1 MKIRV
6 FAQVL
11 VFALLIALVP
21 RPASA
26 ESPQPNPHSTA
37 PDDTSS
43 QCESVEPVTPGDTV
57 TDDVSD
63 VSAAHID
70 ITEINTSLSGETLT
84 VVFHLRDLPESL
96 TFDRTGLGKGTME
109 YSWEVAIDVD
119 NDRGTGDGGFEYLLS
134 AYHITYMSGGKD
146 ELTAPIGEIVEAST
160 WEVHPTSFSSIEDA
174 SVEISAEAD
183 TITLTGQI
191 PGITSESRLTFE
203 TSDAQ
208 SGFDRVACLAPFRT
222 YLGPLQ
228 CGSGGV
234 AITPGQT
241 VADES
246 GDAQQGYIDIIE
258 VSSSLSGETLT
269 VVFHLRDVPETLTFN
284 RSGIRE
290 NLMEYSWE
298 ALINVDNNMEN
309 GDGGYDYL
317 LSAYHIVRLT
327 GKGNNSEAPIE
338 DQAEAS
344 IWTMEPGSTVTL
356 EDAGLE
362 VSAEADTITLTGTV
376 PGITSESRLS
386 FRTYDYGLAH
396 DSDSVGCQSSA
407 VGDPAPT
414 PCSSVEALTP
424 GDTVTDDVSDVS
436 AAHIDITAINTS
448 LSGETLTVIFH
459 LRDIPES
466 LSFDRAGLEK
476 GLMEYDWEAA
486 IDVDNDRGTGVG
498 GFEYLLSAYHIIHL
512 AEGRDELTVPIGEIV
527 EASIWEVHPT
537 GFSTIE
543 DASVEISAEADTITL
558 TGEIPG
564 ITSESRLAFETSD
577 TMRGRDHVECHA
589 PYSESAAVQQ
599 CESGRAVIMPGRTV
613 ADRSGDATEGYI
625 DITEVSSSLSG
636 ETLTAVFH
644 LRDVPESLT
653 FDRKGVPENALE
665 YNWEVSIDVDGAG
678 GYEYTLAANHFV
690 HHSNRGNDRIASIAK
705 TGIVQANTWE
715 RDPTGAT
722 ILADASLEVSTQ
734 DKTITLSGDIPGITA
749 ASRLA
754 FETYDYFEGSDAV
767 GCQTS
772 LRPSRFSNACTPV
785 EGAIVPGETVTDGVS
800 DDLAAHVDITEVST
814 ALAGE
819 TLAVIL
825 QLRDLPESLV
835 FDRTGVDRRV
845 VEYYWKVLIDLDRN
859 QETGTDGFEYAL
871 SASHAVQSRSEG
883 SNAAASIGSKI
894 QAGTWKTHGGD
905 GYMQHAEAS
914 VLVSADANTITLV
927 GNIPGITPDARLEF
941 EAHDFLEGTERVG
954 CLLSSLSGNAE

>member
-6 FAQVL
+6 FAQVF
-11 VFALLIALVP
+11 VFALLMASVS
-21 RPASA
+21 RPVFAG
-26 ESPQPNPHSTA
+26 SPQLNQHSTA

-43 QCESVEPVTPGDTV
+43 QCEAVEPVTPGDTV
-57 TDDVSD
+57 TDDHSD

-96 TFDRTGLGKGTME
+96 TFDRKGLGEDTME
-109 YSWEVAIDVD
+109 YSWQVAIDVD
-119 NDRGTGDGGFEYLLS
+119 NDRETGDRGFEYLLS
-134 AYHITYMSGGKD
+134 AYHITDLSEGKD
-146 ELTAPIGEIVEAST
+146 ELFSPIGENVEAST
-160 WEVHPTSFSSIEDA
+160 WEVHPMSFSSIEEA

-183 TITLTGQI
+183 TITITGQI

-203 TSDAQ
+203 TFDAQ
-208 SGFDRVACLAPFRT
+208 SGIDHVSCLAPYRT

-246 GDAQQGYIDIIE
+246 GDAKQGYVDLIE

-290 NLMEYSWE
+290 NMMEYSWE
-298 ALINVDNNMEN
+298 ALINVDNDLEN

-317 LSAYHIVRLT
+317 LSAYHIVRLAD
-327 GKGNNSEAPIE
+327 KGNNSVVTIE
-338 DQAEAS
+338 DQAKAS
-344 IWTMEPGSTVTL
+344 IWTMEPGRIMAQ

-362 VSAEADTITLTGTV
+362 VSASEDTITLTGTV

-396 DSDSVGCQSSA
+396 DSDSVGCLPST

-436 AAHIDITAINTS
+436 AAHIDITEINTS
-448 LSGETLTVIFH
+448 LSGETLTV
-459 LRDIPES
+459 
-466 LSFDRAGLEK
+466 
-476 GLMEYDWEAA
+476 
-486 IDVDNDRGTGVG
+486 
-498 GFEYLLSAYHIIHL
+498 
-512 AEGRDELTVPIGEIV
+512 
-527 EASIWEVHPT
+527 
-537 GFSTIE
+537 
-543 DASVEISAEADTITL
+543 
-558 TGEIPG
+558 
-564 ITSESRLAFETSD
+564 
-577 TMRGRDHVECHA
+577 
-589 PYSESAAVQQ
+589 
-599 CESGRAVIMPGRTV
+599 
-613 ADRSGDATEGYI
+613 
-625 DITEVSSSLSG
+625 
-636 ETLTAVFH
+636 VFH
-644 LRDVPESLT
+644 LSEVPETLT
-653 FDRKGVPENALE
+653 FDRTGVPDNALE
-665 YNWEVSIDVDGAG
+665 YNWEVAIDVDGSG
-678 GYEYTLAANHFV
+678 GYEYTLAARHYV
-690 HHSNRGNDRIASIAK
+690 YPDDSGSDRVASIA
-705 TGIVQANTWE
+705 TRGIVQVNTWE
-715 RDPTGAT
+715 RRLKSGTL
-722 ILADASLEVSTQ
+722 LADASMEVSTQ
-734 DKTITLSGDIPGITA
+734 NKTITLSGDIPGITA

-754 FETYDYFEGSDAV
+754 FETYDYFDGSDVV
-767 GCQTS
+767 GCQTP

-785 EGAIVPGETVTDGVS
+785 EGVIVPGETVIAGVS
-800 DDLAAHVDITEVST
+800 DDLAAHIDITEVST

-819 TLAVIL
+819 TLAVIFR
-825 QLRDLPESLV
+825 LRDLPQSLV

-859 QETGTDGFEYAL
+859 PETGTVGFEYAL
-871 SASHAVQSRSEG
+871 SASHAVQSHSEG
-883 SNAAASIGSKI
+883 SHAAVSIGSKI

-905 GYMQHAEAS
+905 GYIQHEEAS
-914 VLVSADANTITLV
+914 VVVSADANTITLV

-941 EAHDFLEGTERVG
+941 EAHDFLEGTERIG

>member
-11 VFALLIALVP
+11 VFALLIASVS
-21 RPASA
+21 RPALA
-26 ESPQPNPHSTA
+26 ESPQPNQHSTA
-37 PDDTSS
+37 SDGTPSK
-43 QCESVEPVTPGDTV
+43 CEAVEPVTPGDTV
-57 TDDVSD
+57 TDDHSD

-96 TFDRTGLGKGTME
+96 TFDRKGLGEDTME
-109 YSWEVAIDVD
+109 YSWQVAIDVD
-119 NDRGTGDGGFEYLLS
+119 NDRETGDRGFEYLLS
-134 AYHITYMSGGKD
+134 AYHITDLSEGKD
-146 ELTAPIGEIVEAST
+146 ELFSPIGENVEAST
-160 WEVHPTSFSSIEDA
+160 WEVHPMSFSSIEEA

-183 TITLTGQI
+183 TITITGQI

-203 TSDAQ
+203 TFDAQ
-208 SGFDRVACLAPFRT
+208 SGIDHVSCLAPYRT

-246 GDAQQGYIDIIE
+246 GDAKQGYVDLIE

-290 NLMEYSWE
+290 NMMEYSWE
-298 ALINVDNNMEN
+298 ALINVDNDLEN

-317 LSAYHIVRLT
+317 LSAYHIVRLAD
-327 GKGNNSEAPIE
+327 KGINSVVTIE
-338 DQAEAS
+338 DQAKAS
-344 IWTMEPGSTVTL
+344 IWTMEPGRIMAQ

-362 VSAEADTITLTGTV
+362 VSASEDTITLTGTV

-396 DSDSVGCQSSA
+396 DSDSVGCLPST

-436 AAHIDITAINTS
+436 AAHIDITEINTS
-448 LSGETLTVIFH
+448 LSGETLTV
-459 LRDIPES
+459 
-466 LSFDRAGLEK
+466 
-476 GLMEYDWEAA
+476 
-486 IDVDNDRGTGVG
+486 
-498 GFEYLLSAYHIIHL
+498 
-512 AEGRDELTVPIGEIV
+512 
-527 EASIWEVHPT
+527 
-537 GFSTIE
+537 
-543 DASVEISAEADTITL
+543 
-558 TGEIPG
+558 
-564 ITSESRLAFETSD
+564 
-577 TMRGRDHVECHA
+577 
-589 PYSESAAVQQ
+589 
-599 CESGRAVIMPGRTV
+599 
-613 ADRSGDATEGYI
+613 
-625 DITEVSSSLSG
+625 
-636 ETLTAVFH
+636 VFH
-644 LRDVPESLT
+644 LSEVPETLT
-653 FDRKGVPENALE
+653 FDRTGVPDNALE
-665 YNWEVSIDVDGAG
+665 YNWEVAIDVDGAG
-678 GYEYTLAANHFV
+678 GYEHTLAARHYV
-690 HHSNRGNDRIASIAK
+690 YPDDSGSDRVASIA
-705 TGIVQANTWE
+705 TRGIVQVNTWE
-715 RDPTGAT
+715 RRLKSGTL
-722 ILADASLEVSTQ
+722 LADASMEVSTQ
-734 DKTITLSGDIPGITA
+734 NKTITLSGDIPGITA

-754 FETYDYFEGSDAV
+754 FETYDYFDGSDV
-767 GCQTS
+767 VECQTS
-772 LRPSRFSNACTPV
+772 LRPSRFSNACTPA

-800 DDLAAHVDITEVST
+800 DDLAAHIDITEIST

-819 TLAVIL
+819 TLAVIFH
-825 QLRDLPESLV
+825 LRDLPQSLV
-835 FDRTGVDRRV
+835 FDRTGVDGRV

-859 QETGTDGFEYAL
+859 QETGTNGFEYAL
-871 SASHAVQSRSEG
+871 SASHAVQSRSGG
-883 SNAAASIGSKI
+883 SNAAASIGSKL

-905 GYMQHAEAS
+905 GYMQHEEAS
-914 VLVSADANTITLV
+914 VVVSADANTITLV

-941 EAHDFLEGTERVG
+941 EAHDFLEGTERIG